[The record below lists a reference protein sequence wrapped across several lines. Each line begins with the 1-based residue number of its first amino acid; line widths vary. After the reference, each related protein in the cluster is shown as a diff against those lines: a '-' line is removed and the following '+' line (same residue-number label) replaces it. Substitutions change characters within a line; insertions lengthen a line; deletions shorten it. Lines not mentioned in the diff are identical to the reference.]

1 MEALEKNPTITY
13 LDLSYNEIS
22 DDGLYYLIEFM
33 EKNKNLKVV
42 VLNGNINITT
52 LYIDKLLDLVKSD
65 EKL

>member
-1 MEALEKNPTITY
+1 VEALEKNPTITY